1 MVKGVTMSEIIIT
14 SPEVLVEDR
23 FDQLIDE
30 IAAAEALFSEVELGE
45 LERDL
50 THQKQPGVQDQGY
63 RHG

>member
-1 MVKGVTMSEIIIT
+1 MSEIIIT
-14 SPEVLVEDR
+14 SPEVLAEDR

-50 THQKQPGVQDQGY
+50 NHQKQPGVQDQGY